1 MIRMLCF
8 NKNSRK
14 IVRMTI
20 FGKKVQISRND
31 ENRLYYIFINAIYTQ
46 FIKIQYNVFDKEDNN
61 MSKRYDEYVNKMNN
75 NFSTEVIP
83 MIPNI
88 DSKLEREIRDRAIIE
103 LIKMS
108 ISKGMELTYGDI
120 CLMIDNDPSE
130 KEYENMKTEIT
141 PKTKQF
147 NYRLLNISVK
157 IILLTKSLNF

>member
-1 MIRMLCF
+1 ML
-8 NKNSRK
+8 NHS
-14 IVRMTI
+14 
-20 FGKKVQISRND
+20 
-31 ENRLYYIFINAIYTQ
+31 YINAIYTQ
-46 FIKIQYNVFDKEDNN
+46 FIKIWYNVFDKEDNN
-61 MSKRYDEYVNKMNN
+61 MSKRYDEYVNKVSNKTNN

-103 LIKMS
+103 LVKMS

-141 PKTKQF
+141 PKTK
-147 NYRLLNISVK
+147 
-157 IILLTKSLNF
+157 